1 MAIIIFGILTNDSSV
16 SIYGSPLWEFIP
28 CQWRSWLLD
37 EVKEI
42 ECYMVVTL
50 DSHKPYFIGIS
61 LDIGSFKSDIESFDL
76 GRLISGVNKFLFPNI
91 LCPWGCTKYIH
102 MAGNIQMDIVIQ
114 PFLRKLLLAI
124 SNDHDEYWFVHSCR
138 EYCIQDKKIRE
149 LFV

>member
-76 GRLISGVNKFLFPNI
+76 RRLISGVNKFLFPNI
-91 LCPWGCTKYIH
+91 LCP
-102 MAGNIQMDIVIQ
+102 
-114 PFLRKLLLAI
+114 
-124 SNDHDEYWFVHSCR
+124 
-138 EYCIQDKKIRE
+138 
-149 LFV
+149 